1 MALCTQR
8 EGAGD
13 GAEKGIQ
20 HLKGNADKSQTRDM
34 RKMTSGQKH
43 YFSGTSAYCFID
55 DAH

>member
-20 HLKGNADKSQTRDM
+20 HLKGNADKQ
-34 RKMTSGQKH
+34 KPNSGYEENDEWAKTLFFWH
-43 YFSGTSAYCFID
+43 ICLLF
-55 DAH
+55 H